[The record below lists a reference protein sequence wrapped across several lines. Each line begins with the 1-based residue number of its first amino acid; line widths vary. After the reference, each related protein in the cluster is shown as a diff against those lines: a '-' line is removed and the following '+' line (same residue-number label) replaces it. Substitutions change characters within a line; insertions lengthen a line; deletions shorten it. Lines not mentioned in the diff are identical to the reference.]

1 MRMESILLSLLLLA
15 GSSPAESDSSGA
27 RAQAVAHARII
38 SGEAVRF
45 EDENSSALS
54 ESKLIGEQT
63 LLLPMAHSK
72 GASEE
77 FPISKLVEFH

>member
-1 MRMESILLSLLLLA
+1 METILLSLLLIA
-15 GSSPAESDSSGA
+15 GSSAAESESSGV

-54 ESKLIGEQT
+54 EPKLIGGQT

-72 GASEE
+72 GVAEE
-77 FPISKLVEFH
+77 FPLSKLVEFH